1 MRLRGR
7 LALLFLFA
15 AFVPFTALFVVVQTS
30 LIEELHEEHAR
41 QLQTRVASAQRRLSE
56 LLERDQRAVR
66 ALCDHDLVVDRL
78 ALQLGGGHFG
88 PEDEQGL
95 VTLLPPMMRGR
106 RFDTLHLIDA
116 QGGTDR
122 GRVLGAGHYPDSAG
136 GRAAEL
142 VDALARNDGQA
153 FVHDVRVLEEDG
165 TRRDRPTLLGGCMVQ
180 RDGAAVAVLGGH
192 FLSDQFAED
201 LMGDV
206 SPVEFALVEA
216 GAEPELSG
224 EPVEVG
230 AFHDARGETVLRLVA
245 AIDAAP
251 LEHEVAALKQRTLY
265 VALIALIVALLAAI
279 LMTWSLT
286 RPLSELE
293 EAAKRV
299 ASGDLE
305 SQLTVRGGGGEMG
318 RTMRAFND
326 MTRELASTRKKL
338 LRAERIAAWREVA
351 RRIAHEIKN
360 PLQPIQMEIETMR
373 KLHERKHPSFDEEF
387 PASTQVILDE
397 VKRLDNMVTEFS
409 RFARLPRPKPE
420 ALDLLD
426 VVEHVRSLHHGG
438 VELVIDAERAIV
450 RADRSQLTQVLVNLV
465 QNATDAAEARHG
477 ELGGRVE
484 LTLRGDDEGA
494 TLEIADNGPGI
505 PEADRL
511 RVFEPYFTTKAKG
524 TGLGLAI
531 VHRIVGDHGGTID
544 VEDGIDGGAAFII
557 QLPVSGAAAEI
568 EASLGET
575 DLPLGRPDDT
585 V

>member
-15 AFVPFTALFVVVQTS
+15 AFVPFTALFMVVQTS
-30 LIEELHEEHAR
+30 LIEQLEEEHAR
-41 QLQTRVASAQRRLSE
+41 QLQTRVASAQRRLTE
-56 LLERDQRAVR
+56 QRERDARAIS

-78 ALQLGGGHFG
+78 ALQLAGDRFG

-116 QGGTDR
+116 QGGESR

-136 GRAAEL
+136 GRAPEL
-142 VDALARNDGQA
+142 VDALARNDGRA
-153 FVHDVRVLEEDG
+153 FVHDVRVIDEDAS
-165 TRRDRPTLLGGCMVQ
+165 RRDVKTLLRGCMVQ
-180 RDGAAVAVLGGH
+180 RDGAAVAVLAGH
-192 FLSDQFAED
+192 FLADGFAED

-206 SPVEFALVEA
+206 SPVHFALVEE
-216 GAEPELSG
+216 GADPELPG
-224 EPVEVG
+224 EPVEVD
-230 AFHDARGETVLRLVA
+230 AFHDARGEPVLHLVA

-251 LEHEVAALKQRTLY
+251 LEREVAALKERTIY
-265 VALIALIVALLAAI
+265 VAIIALIVALLAAI
-279 LMTWSLT
+279 LMTWTLT

-293 EAAKRV
+293 EAARRV

-305 SQLTVRGGGGEMG
+305 SQLTVRPGRSEVG

-373 KLHERKHPSFDEEF
+373 KLHARKHASFDEEF

-420 ALDLLD
+420 AIDIQD
-426 VVEHVRSLHHGG
+426 VVEHVRGLHHGG
-438 VELVIDAERAIV
+438 VELIVDAERAVV
-450 RADRSQLTQVLVNLV
+450 RADREQLTQVLVNLV
-465 QNATDAAEARHG
+465 QNAADAAEARHG
-477 ELGGRVE
+477 DRGGRVE
-484 LTLRGDDEGA
+484 LTLRGDEEGA

-511 RVFEPYFTTKAKG
+511 KVFEPYFTTKAKG

-531 VHRIVGDHGGTID
+531 VHRIVGDHGGAID
-544 VEDGIDGGAAFII
+544 VADGIDGGAAFVI
-557 QLPVSGAAAEI
+557 QLPVSGPAAEI
-568 EASLGET
+568 EASLAET

>member
-15 AFVPFTALFVVVQTS
+15 AFVPFTALFMVVQTS
-30 LIEELHEEHAR
+30 LIEELQVEHAR

-56 LLERDQRAVR
+56 ESERDDRVVQ
-66 ALCDHDLVVDRL
+66 ALCEHDLVVDRL

-95 VTLLPPMMRGR
+95 VTLLPPLMRGR

-116 QGGTDR
+116 QGGANR
-122 GRVLGAGHYPDSAG
+122 GRVLGSGHYPDSAG
-136 GRAAEL
+136 SRAPEL
-142 VDALARNDGQA
+142 VDALARNDGRA
-153 FVHDVRVLEEDG
+153 FVHDVRVIDEDG
-165 TRRDRPTLLGGCMVQ
+165 TRSDRKTLLRGCMVQ

-192 FLSDQFAED
+192 FLSEGFAED

-206 SPVEFALVEA
+206 SPVEFALQPEVEEA
-216 GAEPELSG
+216 T
-224 EPVEVG
+224 EVSV
-230 AFHDARGETVLRLVA
+230 FHDARGEPVLRFVA
-245 AIDAAP
+245 TIDSAP
-251 LEHEVAALKQRTLY
+251 LEREVAALKERTLY
-265 VALIALIVALLAAI
+265 VAIIALIVALLAAI

-293 EAAKRV
+293 EAAHRV

-373 KLHERKHPSFDEEF
+373 KLHARKHASFDEEF

-420 ALDLLD
+420 PLDLNE
-426 VVEHVRSLHHGG
+426 VVEHVRGLHHGG
-438 VELVIDAERAIV
+438 VELVVDAERAVV
-450 RADRSQLTQVLVNLV
+450 RADRAQLTQVLVNLV
-465 QNATDAAEARHG
+465 QNAADAAEARHG
-477 ELGGRVE
+477 DHGGRVE
-484 LTLRGDDEGA
+484 LTLRQGEGGA

-511 RVFEPYFTTKAKG
+511 KVFEPYFTTKAKG

-531 VHRIVGDHGGTID
+531 VHRIVGDHGGAID
-544 VEDGIDGGAAFII
+544 VADGLDGGAAFVI
-557 QLPVSGAAAEI
+557 QLPVSGPAAEI
-568 EASLGET
+568 EASLAET